1 MKILLINKYHYLKGG
16 AERAYL
22 DMGEILT
29 KAGHEVAYFSM
40 QDHRNRETPW
50 SWYFVSSVDY
60 HGTQNLWKKFCL
72 SVRILWNS
80 EANRKLQELID
91 EFQPD
96 IAHAHN
102 IYHQI
107 SPSIFHVLKK
117 NQVPIVLTLHDY
129 KIVSP
134 SYTLFNRG
142 RIWEHSSGV
151 RAILDRVVD
160 GSYGKSLICACEQ
173 WIHTLLGSY
182 RLVDA
187 LVSPS
192 QFLADECHKLG
203 LKQDI
208 QVIPNPLLHIP
219 KGSEE
224 KIKGKI
230 VFVGRLSFEK
240 GVDVLIRAF
249 AYGLESKMLHI
260 IGDGP
265 ERKSL
270 ENLVLELHLEEKV
283 VFHGALYGSDL
294 DKEVLSAEA
303 LVVPSI
309 WYENLPYVVT
319 ENQAREVVVIASQSG
334 GIVERIDHGV
344 DGMLFPMGNSK
355 ALYQALDQ
363 LESLDLKVMRQIA
376 GQAVVDLTPE
386 IFLEKLEALY
396 RDILTKKKIKKQ
408 S

>member
-40 QDHRNRETPW
+40 QDHRNQETPW

-60 HGTQNLWKKFCL
+60 HGKQSLWKKFCL
-72 SVRILWNS
+72 SIRILWNS

-91 EFQPD
+91 EFRPD

-107 SPSIFHVLKK
+107 SPSIFHILKK
-117 NQVPIVLTLHDY
+117 NKVPIVLTLHDY

-134 SYTLFNRG
+134 SYTLFTRG
-142 RIWEHSSGV
+142 KIWEHTSGI

-160 GSYGKSLICACEQ
+160 DSYTKSFICACEK
-173 WIHTLLGSY
+173 WLHALLGSY
-182 RLVDA
+182 RLVDV

-203 LKQDI
+203 LRQNI
-208 QVIPNPLLHIP
+208 QVIPNPLLHVP
-219 KGSEE
+219 KGNEE

-230 VFVGRLSFEK
+230 VFVGRLSLEK

-249 AYGLESKMLHI
+249 TYGLEAKTLHI

-265 ERKSL
+265 ERASL
-270 ENLVLELHLEEKV
+270 EQLTQVLNLEKRV
-283 VFHGALYGSDL
+283 VFHGALYGDDL

-344 DGMLFPMGNSK
+344 DGLLFPIGNSR

-363 LESLDLKVMRQIA
+363 LDALDLKVMRQIA
-376 GQAVVDLTPE
+376 GQSVVDLTPQV
-386 IFLEKLEALY
+386 FLEKLEALY
-396 RDILTKKKIKKQ
+396 RDLLKKNTKKQ